1 MVTRLIPAVAGC
13 DKESSL
19 SRKMILAA
27 LFALAGFPAAVWA
40 HGGGASPGHAE
51 PRESDPAAERR
62 DAESDRRAHVESLQT
77 KIDKL
82 DEKLENP
89 KLSAK
94 KRAKLE
100 KKLKK
105 LLDEK
110 NKLLEEAR

>member
-1 MVTRLIPAVAGC
+1 MKAIF
-13 DKESSL
+13 
-19 SRKMILAA
+19 AA
-27 LFALAGFPAAVWA
+27 LFALVGLPEAAWA
-40 HGGGASPGHAE
+40 HGGGAAPGHSE
-51 PRESDPAAERR
+51 QDVDPAARER
-62 DAESDRRAHVESLQT
+62 DAEGARRERVESLQA

-89 KLSAK
+89 KLSVK

-110 NKLLEEAR
+110 NKLLEAAH

>member
-1 MVTRLIPAVAGC
+1 MGIR
-13 DKESSL
+13 S
-19 SRKMILAA
+19 IL
-27 LFALAGFPAAVWA
+27 LFALAGFPAAAWA
-40 HGGGASPGHAE
+40 HGGGSPGHAE
-51 PRESDPAAERR
+51 PRQSDPAAEKR
-62 DAESDRRAHVESLQT
+62 DAESYRRARVESLQA

-110 NKLLEEAR
+110 NRLLEEAR

>member
-1 MVTRLIPAVAGC
+1 MFIRP
-13 DKESSL
+13 
-19 SRKMILAA
+19 ILAV
-27 LFALAGFPAAVWA
+27 LFTLAGFPAATWA

-51 PRESDPAAERR
+51 PRQGGPAEKR
-62 DAESDRRAHVESLQT
+62 DAERYRRARIESLQA
-77 KIDKL
+77 KIDRL